1 MDDKELERLVGK
13 KTDLIIRADLL
24 LSRIKPNEKEA
35 KKLLAQ
41 AAPLEEQI
49 GNEMAAR
56 GQFFGASINWTSAGT
71 CYSFTGQV
79 EDAVRVY
86 NKVIK
91 AAEEHPGVI
100 TEVYLGQ
107 AEGYIKTHN

>member
-1 MDDKELERLVGK
+1 M
-13 KTDLIIRADLL
+13 
-24 LSRIKPNEKEA
+24 
-35 KKLLAQ
+35 AQ

-49 GNEMAAR
+49 GDELAER
-56 GQFFGASINWTSAGT
+56 EEFFGASINWTSAGT
-71 CYSFTGQV
+71 CYSFTGKV

-100 TEVYLGQ
+100 TEVYFGQ
-107 AEGYIKTHN
+107 AKRYIKTHN